1 MSRIPEETIQQ
12 IKQSVDIVDVINQYV
27 HLTKRGSNYT
37 CSCPFHEDNNPSFSV
52 SQTKQIFKCFSCGRG
67 GTVFRFLQEIEGI
80 NFVEAV
86 QKTAEF
92 ADLPF
97 QIDTYQKPIAPS
109 HQVVLDIHRKTQE
122 FYHYYLTKTV
132 SGETALNYL
141 LNREMSIETIDTFQ
155 LGLAPL
161 NSEVLHQF
169 LQKEGFNDIQLLE
182 SGIFYQ
188 TDDKRMVD
196 RFRGRI
202 IIPLRNPKGE
212 AIAFSG
218 RIYDDKAPQ
227 QNAKYLNSPQ
237 TAIFDKS
244 KLLFNMDLAKPK
256 MQQTKEVLVC
266 EGYMDVIALSQA
278 GFDNAVAT
286 MGTSLTEQHL
296 NQLSRLNNSI
306 YFIFDG
312 DAAGQKATMRAF
324 EISSHFP
331 QAEYKAIIIPQNMD
345 PDDWIKERGT
355 DSFQRL
361 INQSLSGYDYQK
373 EYYKSTYNLD
383 DEHQLAKYIE
393 QLVQLILTIDSP
405 IEQQLR
411 IIDISDEFNIDES
424 ILKEQVARL
433 KQQDYNSAPTYYD
446 EPTNDYYQEVVT
458 PEPVTTQT
466 IWQITSQAAF
476 QSEKYF
482 LFMLIYQEGAWN
494 YLGTLDS
501 PVLLINDISCEAYA
515 ALQNYYYDEGHQ
527 IPLTGISHSVENE
540 QLQYFFNQLL
550 WEYELFEFDEQ
561 AIIDTL
567 HAIEKEFIQIEIKKL
582 TEELSRAQMSQ
593 EYGRLNEIIIEISR
607 LNHQIKH

>member
-80 NFVEAV
+80 SFVEAV

-92 ADLPF
+92 GDVPI
-97 QIDTYQKPIAPS
+97 QIDTYQKPVEPS
-109 HQVVLDIHRKTQE
+109 HQAALDIHRKTQE

-132 SGETALNYL
+132 NGEQALNYL
-141 LNREMSIETIDTFQ
+141 LNRDMNIQTIDQFQ

-161 NSEVLHQF
+161 NSDVLHQF

-188 TDDKRMVD
+188 TDDKKMVD

-202 IIPLRNPKGE
+202 IIPLRNTKGE
-212 AIAFSG
+212 PIAFSG
-218 RIYDDKAPQ
+218 RIFDDKSPQ

-244 KLLFNMDLAKPK
+244 KLLFNLDLAKPK

-278 GFDNAVAT
+278 GFNNAVAT

-296 NQLSRLNNSI
+296 NQLSRMNNSI

-324 EISSHFP
+324 ELSSGFK

-361 INQSLSGYDYQK
+361 INQALSSYDYQK

-383 DEHQLAKYIE
+383 NEHQLAKYIE
-393 QLVQLILTIDSP
+393 QLVQLVLTIDSP

-411 IIDISDEFNIDES
+411 IIDISDEFNIDET

-433 KQQDYNSAPTYYD
+433 KQQDYNVEPTYYD
-446 EPTNDYYQEVVT
+446 EPIYDQEVVS

-466 IWQITSQAAF
+466 VWQITSQPAF

-494 YLGTLDS
+494 YLATLKT

-527 IPLTGISHSVENE
+527 IPLTGISHSIENE

-561 AIIDTL
+561 AMVDTL
-567 HAIEKEFIQIEIKKL
+567 RAIEKEFIQIEIKKL
-582 TEELSRAQMSQ
+582 TEELSKAQMSQ